1 MTVFHVAKYI
11 VRSRSTTTTADVP
24 RGHLAVYV
32 GESPDERHRFVVPIS
47 YLNHPLFH
55 DLLSLAEEE
64 YGFRHPT
71 EIQVKIPTWLEQM
84 KAPREMAIRLF
95 SILGNNAKQFQ
106 KLQSVNSRHCSD
118 VPKGHLA
125 VYVGELEK
133 RRYVVP
139 IAYLKHPRFQ
149 MLLKRAEEEFG
160 FDHPTGGLTLPCKED
175 AFLHIISLLN

>member
-1 MTVFHVAKYI
+1 MKRRSDVVFNLDFYILISSAFFHVAKYI

-71 EIQVKIPTWLEQM
+71 
-84 KAPREMAIRLF
+84 
-95 SILGNNAKQFQ
+95 
-106 KLQSVNSRHCSD
+106 
-118 VPKGHLA
+118 
-125 VYVGELEK
+125 
-133 RRYVVP
+133 
-139 IAYLKHPRFQ
+139 
-149 MLLKRAEEEFG
+149 
-160 FDHPTGGLTLPCKED
+160 GGLTIPCTQA
-175 AFLHIISLLN
+175 AFLNIISHLQSQLSAAS